1 MRTLRIVM
9 LAIAALACTGCA
21 GILRDRYH
29 YDERSEQYSRIDKH
43 STFPAVSRGSFEHVN
58 LVELVDPEGLSA
70 RKYERAWKETD
81 KSAEGVAWGVRYDLA
96 LAFFR
101 EFKTGDALGA
111 RLHRNSVQD
120 RILGVSTSRCNVFKT
135 YLRRQQSDV
144 NFGLGL
150 ATTAAGVLGAVLP
163 GVRASRNL
171 AGAAGFLSGAQA
183 EYNAD
188 YYSNLAAHV
197 IVQGIE
203 LHQNRLLH
211 QIISERQSRSI
222 TEYSMEA
229 AIRDAIAFD
238 GTCSTVVGL
247 LEAADSIK
255 EASNPGLATAIP
267 AMTAVLAAKQ
277 IANEKDLVSLMQG
290 GKLDQ
295 LLKRADFRAPP
306 LIVSGLRP
314 TESDGD
320 TPERLAQAQSAYQR
334 TMALIDQGAIRAG
347 SDFEARLRKLSEENK
362 KKTTL
367 NETEVFSR
375 RNQ

>member
-1 MRTLRIVM
+1 MDSQAHPRVNYS
-9 LAIAALACTGCA
+9 
-21 GILRDRYH
+21 DR
-29 YDERSEQYSRIDKH
+29 
-43 STFPAVSRGSFEHVN
+43 P
-58 LVELVDPEGLSA
+58 
-70 RKYERAWKETD
+70 
-81 KSAEGVAWGVRYDLA
+81 
-96 LAFFR
+96 
-101 EFKTGDALGA
+101 
-111 RLHRNSVQD
+111 
-120 RILGVSTSRCNVFKT
+120 SRCNVFKT